1 MTNNTIY
8 LKSGDAFII
17 MWEDSVEIVQPD
29 GNSCIARRVAE
40 SKSLVELIKRTPEE
54 VKEIAERY
62 EKSRPNVN
70 NMIPQFKQQLNV
82 NNAIPQFNKPLNTM
96 TPNKEQDVTTVC
108 KVPKFHGPDGDKLAE
123 SVSLELGQ
131 KVIRINEALKHEN

>member
-8 LKSGDAFII
+8 LKSGDAFVI

-29 GNSCIARRVAE
+29 GNNCIARRLE
-40 SKSLVELIKRTPEE
+40 KNKSSIELIKRTPEE